1 MAVLNLRVEDA
12 DYEVLKDLAARE
24 GVSLSEFVRAQLAV
38 VVHPVG
44 KPEERGHGDEAT
56 MLRDLSVVDRKML
69 SMMHRILARLVDQDE
84 TPEGREWARLAG
96 EEDGTFSYQMQR
108 AKVLEDGLTGEYWKE
123 TANFYPELSKANS
136 TLLMDILDMFQRIT
150 LSLEELADSGV
161 DVEQKLRS
169 ELSFK
174 GFDFNDELE
183 AHMAHYTEYLLVQG
197 RWTVL
202 QPQWGATDGGNSHS
216 PSLEVYRRMLAEFRR
231 ILAGGDRGAG
241 LHWRSL
247 SLEEL
252 HQLER
257 AMVHPMYR
265 RLSNDSDTPFRQR

>member
-1 MAVLNLRVEDA
+1 MAVLNLRVEDG

-38 VVHPVG
+38 VIHPVG
-44 KPEERGHGDEAT
+44 SPEERARSDEAVA
-56 MLRDLSVVDRKML
+56 LRDLSVVDRKML

-84 TPEGREWARLAG
+84 TPESRKWARDAG
-96 EEDGTFSYQMQR
+96 EEDGTFTYQMQR

-123 TANFYPELSKANS
+123 TANFYPELSEVS
-136 TLLMDILDMFQRIT
+136 SSLLMDILDMFQRIT

-161 DVEQKLRS
+161 EVEEKLRS
-169 ELSFK
+169 RLSFK

-183 AHMAHYTEYLLVQG
+183 AHMAHYTEYLLGQE

-202 QPQWGATDGGNSHS
+202 QPQWDTTDGGNSHS
-216 PSLEVYRRMLAEFRR
+216 PVLEVYRRMLAEFRR
-231 ILAGGDRGAG
+231 ILASRDRGAG

-252 HQLER
+252 HQIER
-257 AMVHPMYR
+257 AMVHPMNR
-265 RLSNDSDTPFRQR
+265 RLSDDSGTPSRQG